1 MSISFTIQAT
11 AFKNIVTNTVS
22 CLDKSITYRDDP
34 DEMYTSVYFEATGP
48 NTLQL
53 VGIGYSLMT
62 IQQLEFK
69 EVNFTPKQHARF
81 PGKELLQKISSIKG
95 NVDLDVTIDDTK
107 IFLTSTDFSLQQ
119 EAIDEEKKGTYRNYR
134 QILPAPDDEGSS
146 AVVSGG
152 FMQQLMSIKTPL
164 QVKNLRMKPFIE
176 MFIAGER
183 RPVRFWSREEYQP
196 TAGNLLTEWQWT
208 ALLMPVRYDERPAFK
223 GNLNQF
229 IEIKENEEASN
240 DQN

>member
-1 MSISFTIQAT
+1 MSISFTLQAT
-11 AFKNIVTNTVS
+11 SFKNIVSNTVT

-48 NTLQL
+48 DTLQV
-53 VGIGYSLMT
+53 VGLAHALLT
-62 IQQLEFK
+62 IQRLEFN
-69 EVNFTPKQHARF
+69 EVVFTPKQHARF
-81 PGKELLQKISSIKG
+81 PGKDLLQKISSIKG

-146 AVVSGG
+146 AAVSGG
-152 FMQQLMSIKTPL
+152 FMQQLMSIKSPF
-164 QVKNLRMKPFIE
+164 QVKRYQDGPCIE

-183 RPVRFWSREEYQP
+183 RPLRFFSREVYQP
-196 TAGNLLTEWQWT
+196 TAGNLLTEWQWA
-208 ALLMPVRYDERPAFK
+208 ALLMPVRRDGLVFK
-223 GNLNQF
+223 GNLDQF
-229 IEIKENEEASN
+229 IEYKEVSE
-240 DQN
+240 